1 MNRVT
6 KRTWLMGLFIGI
18 LLGGLLFFLWEYM
31 TEARSTI
38 AANLDIPS
46 KNIVIAGTHTHSGP
60 SMEIIKEKEPDYLR
74 QLIASVVKAAEAAWA
89 DRCDA
94 EFYIARGQ
102 TEGVTFAKVNVD
114 ENPDV
119 AMGLGIQ
126 AIPTLF
132 LFRDGRAVDK
142 VVGVQSKQALK
153 AMIDRNR

>member
-1 MNRVT
+1 MAIQITDSNFDELVAQG
-6 KRTWLMGLFIGI
+6 KPVVVDFWATWCGPCRM
-18 LLGGLLFFLWEYM
+18 
-31 TEARSTI
+31 I
-38 AANLDIPS
+38 APTVEEL
-46 KNIVIAGTHTHSGP
+46 
-60 SMEIIKEKEPDYLR
+60 
-74 QLIASVVKAAEAAWA
+74 AAE
-89 DRCDA
+89 
-94 EFYIARGQ
+94 

>member
-1 MNRVT
+1 MILAQVHEALLAAGHNVDRKIVSVHESIKT
-6 KRTWLMGLFIGI
+6 PGKYTGI
-18 LLGGLLFFLWEYM
+18 VRLHKEVAV
-31 TEARSTI
+31 E
-38 AANLDIPS
+38 IPFE
-46 KNIVIAGTHTHSGP
+46 VIA
-60 SMEIIKEKEPDYLR
+60 ENAEEL
-74 QLIASVVKAAEAAWA
+74 AAE
-89 DRCDA
+89 
-94 EFYIARGQ
+94 

-132 LFRDGRAVDK
+132 LFRDGKAVDK